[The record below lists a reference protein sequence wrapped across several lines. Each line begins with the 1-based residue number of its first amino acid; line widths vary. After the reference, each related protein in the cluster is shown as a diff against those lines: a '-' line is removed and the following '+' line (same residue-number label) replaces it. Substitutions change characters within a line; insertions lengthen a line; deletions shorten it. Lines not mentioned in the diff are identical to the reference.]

1 MSTEIK
7 AKKHGFFNTKVDM
20 VDGPLLKN
28 YIIYFLPFIV
38 STLIQQS
45 YHAADMMIL
54 GQFAG
59 DTAVAAVGATGSL
72 TNLVLNLFIGIAAG
86 YNILLLRYYGAK
98 NKDAVKSTNSTALI
112 FSLGVGVI
120 MMVVGMIFT
129 EPFLRLTNC
138 PEEIVSDAALYA
150 RIYFLALPGLM
161 FNNYF
166 NSLIKATGDSTSG
179 LLYIGISG
187 AVNIVLNLFFIL
199 VLGLTVAGVAIAT
212 TVSIYVSTVCI
223 FLKTTRAEG
232 LGKLELR
239 GIRFSFAIMKKL
251 IKLGLPMALTTVISS
266 LVGVFSSSIKNSYG
280 TAAIAGIAASGSII
294 SITGSV
300 AYPVSSVT
308 TSFVTQNMGAGRQ
321 DNVFRVKR
329 FSTVIS
335 ITIAIVNFLVVV
347 AFARLLLSLYIPGAE
362 EAISVGK
369 KALLYSGIRVLI
381 NGIVVVSSAM
391 LSAYGKSLVQ
401 MIISLVNIGVNVL
414 WLLVVYPLFSS
425 IDTYLFTTVAVGIV
439 YLILVLSIERYY
451 TRQYKNGNRF
461 EL

>member
-1 MSTEIK
+1 MNTEMK
-7 AKKHGFFNTKVDM
+7 AKKHGFFNMKVDM

-28 YIIYFLPFIV
+28 YIIYFIPFIV

-45 YHAADMMIL
+45 YNAVDMMIL

-59 DTAVAAVGATGSL
+59 DTAVASVGATGSL
-72 TNLVLNLFIGIAAG
+72 TAVVLNLFIGIAVG

-98 NKDAVKSTNSTALI
+98 DKEAVKATNSTALI
-112 FSLGVGVI
+112 FSIGVGVV
-120 MMVVGMIFT
+120 MMVVGILFT

-138 PEEIVSDAALYA
+138 PEEIISDAALYA
-150 RIYFLALPGLM
+150 RIYFLSLPGLM

-179 LLYIGISG
+179 LLYVGISG

-199 VLGLTVAGVAIAT
+199 VFNLAVVGVAIAT
-212 TVSIYVSTVCI
+212 TVSIYVTSLCI

-232 LGKLELR
+232 LGKLELH
-239 GIRFSFAIMKKL
+239 GVKFSFTIMKKL
-251 IKLGLPMALTTVISS
+251 IKLGLPTALTTVISS

-280 TAAIAGIAASGSII
+280 SSAIAGIAASGSII

-300 AYPVSSVT
+300 VYPVSSVT

-321 DNVFRVKR
+321 DNVFSVKR

-335 ITIAIVNFLVVV
+335 AGLSLVNFLVVV
-347 AFARLLLSLYIPGAE
+347 VFARPLLSLYVPGAE
-362 EAISVGK
+362 EAITVGTM
-369 KALLYSGIRVLI
+369 ALFFTGIRVLI
-381 NGIVVVSSAM
+381 NGITVVSSAM

-401 MIISLVNIGVNVL
+401 MIITLVNIGVNLL
-414 WLLVVYPLFSS
+414 WLLVVYPIFPS
-425 IDTYLFTTVAVGIV
+425 IDTYLFTTVAVGVVNLVIV
-439 YLILVLSIERYY
+439 LLVEHHF
-451 TRQYKNGNRF
+451 TKQYKKGNEF
-461 EL
+461 AL